1 MTAEIGDGLGAD
13 RVLEPRGTLPQR
25 AERLEASGPVRPF
38 ELELAVERLCL
49 DSTSHRNI
57 RERCQGDPDRMADR
71 ILEIVGARG
80 KMHNPETESGG
91 ILLGTVTAAGERFG
105 LPPPVGQRVATL
117 ASLTLTP
124 LRLDSVTVDPDSA
137 QVEVAGT
144 AFVFERAG
152 CAPVPDDLPL
162 ATAVDLFDV
171 CAAASQVDELVFE
184 GADVC
189 VLGAG
194 HAGKLAL
201 ATAGERAASLT
212 VVDVDRAALAA
223 VEEAGLCDLAV
234 EADLRDPLAAL
245 AAVREAG
252 APPADLTVVVVNAPD
267 CEPTALLLTA
277 DAGTIL
283 FFSMSTS
290 FSAAALA
297 ADGVGTAARMVV
309 GSGYSPDRGGLALD
323 LARTS
328 VPLRRALGLPVGG
341 GA

>member
-1 MTAEIGDGLGAD
+1 M
-13 RVLEPRGTLPQR
+13 
-25 AERLEASGPVRPF
+25 
-38 ELELAVERLCL
+38 
-49 DSTSHRNI
+49 
-57 RERCQGDPDRMADR
+57 
-71 ILEIVGARG
+71 
-80 KMHNPETESGG
+80 
-91 ILLGTVTAAGERFG
+91 
-105 LPPPVGQRVATL
+105 
-117 ASLTLTP
+117 
-124 LRLDSVTVDPDSA
+124 
-137 QVEVAGT
+137 
-144 AFVFERAG
+144 FERAG
-152 CAPVPDDLPL
+152 WAPMPDDLPL

-201 ATAGERAASLT
+201 APPETRAATLI

-223 VEEAGLCDLAV
+223 VDEAGLCDLAV

-290 FSAAALA
+290 FSAR
-297 ADGVGTAARMVV
+297 GARRRRDR
-309 GSGYSPDRGGLALD
+309 DRGPDGGRQRLLGQIAVGWRSISP
-323 LARTS
+323 ATS

>member
-1 MTAEIGDGLGAD
+1 M
-13 RVLEPRGTLPQR
+13 
-25 AERLEASGPVRPF
+25 
-38 ELELAVERLCL
+38 
-49 DSTSHRNI
+49 
-57 RERCQGDPDRMADR
+57 
-71 ILEIVGARG
+71 
-80 KMHNPETESGG
+80 
-91 ILLGTVTAAGERFG
+91 
-105 LPPPVGQRVATL
+105 
-117 ASLTLTP
+117 
-124 LRLDSVTVDPDSA
+124 
-137 QVEVAGT
+137 
-144 AFVFERAG
+144 
-152 CAPVPDDLPL
+152 
-162 ATAVDLFDV
+162 
-171 CAAASQVDELVFE
+171 
-184 GADVC
+184 
-189 VLGAG
+189 
-194 HAGKLAL
+194 
-201 ATAGERAASLT
+201 
-212 VVDVDRAALAA
+212 VDVDRAALAA